1 MRSPTRAALVGAA
14 VAALVTLPGLGL
26 GTLWDNSETAYG
38 EVAREILLTHNWVVM
53 HLDGRPW
60 FVQPPLYFWIAGAFA
75 SLLGPTSLAMRLPS
89 ALATVAAGAVTAYA
103 VARHAGERAGIY
115 AAVVLSCSLM
125 QAVIGRLAIMDALLN
140 AAVTLAI
147 FWCFEALVTGRSRYV
162 IYASVAAALGFLAK
176 GPVAPVI
183 VALVVVP
190 FAFWNDR
197 HERLPAVPWWTWALG
212 GLAFAAIILPWIA
225 GLAQQSG
232 SHAFA
237 ILLGK
242 YTIGRYT
249 GVIED
254 QSGPFWYYLPVLIL
268 GFFPWIA
275 FLPMALRGG
284 AGELRDAGTPVE
296 RARLLRLSVCWS
308 VVPFVFF
315 SLARTKLPNYI
326 ALEFPALAVLVALAF
341 DAAVRKGATRAAAI
355 SAATVPLAVGLLA
368 IAGWMFVRD
377 NRLSIDV
384 HLVAGGLLGMAAAVF
399 AGSVAAAVMF
409 ARSGPARFAP
419 YALGGSVAV
428 AFLSLAFFALP
439 QAEAYKPVPRLAAVI
454 RRERLP
460 GDAVGIQR
468 FSGSNAL
475 LFYTEPVVH
484 VLAPSEDL
492 VPLKG
497 ESARRVICSSPR
509 AWIVAPGDRPPDDV
523 APERDRRVVARD
535 GRAAL
540 YLYSG
545 APCK

>member
-1 MRSPTRAALVGAA
+1 LVGAA

-60 FVQPPLYFWIAGAFA
+60 FIQPPLYFWLAGAFA
-75 SLLGPTSLAMRLPS
+75 ALLGPTSLAMRLPS
-89 ALATVAAGAVTAYA
+89 ALATIAMGAATGYA
-103 VARHAGERAGIY
+103 VARQVGERAGAY

-125 QAVIGRLAIMDALLN
+125 QAVVGRLAIMDALLN
-140 AAVTLAI
+140 AAVTMAI
-147 FWCFEALVTGRSRYV
+147 FWCFEALETGRSRYA
-162 IYASVAAALGFLAK
+162 IYAAIAAALGFLAK
-176 GPVAPVI
+176 GPVAPVV
-183 VALVVVP
+183 VALVIVP
-190 FAFWNDR
+190 FAIWNRR
-197 HERLPAVPWWTWALG
+197 HERMAALPWWSWGAAA
-212 GLAFAAIILPWIA
+212 LAFGAIILPWLA

-254 QSGPFWYYLPVLIL
+254 QSGPFWYYVPVLIL

-275 FLPMALRGG
+275 FLPAAAR
-284 AGELRDAGTPVE
+284 AGIDELRDAAALPE
-296 RARLLRLSVCWS
+296 RGRLLRLAFCWS

-315 SLARTKLPNYI
+315 SFARTKLPNYI
-326 ALEFPALAVLVALAF
+326 ALEFPALAVVVALWF
-341 DAAVRKGATRAAAI
+341 DAVARKGGTRAAAI
-355 SAATVPLAVGLLA
+355 SAATVPFAVGLLA
-368 IAGWMFVRD
+368 IAGSMFARD

-384 HLVAGGLLGMAAAVF
+384 HLVAPGLLGMALAVF
-399 AGSVAAAVMF
+399 AGSLAAAVMF
-409 ARSGPARFAP
+409 GRSDAARFAP
-419 YALGGSVAV
+419 YALGGSVVV
-428 AFLSLAFFALP
+428 AFLALAFFALP

-454 RRERLP
+454 EREREP
-460 GDAVGIQR
+460 GDAVAIQR

-475 LFYTEPVVH
+475 LFYTRPVVH
-484 VLAPSEDL
+484 VLAPSENL

-497 ESARRVICSSPR
+497 ESPREIICASPR
-509 AWIVAPGDRPPDDV
+509 AWVIAPKDRPPDDV
-523 APERDRRVVARD
+523 APERTRTVVAQD

-545 APCK
+545 PPCK